1 MLARPIVPFVAATC
15 LALALSAC
23 GNTEAPPP
31 VAPKVL
37 VQPAGAG
44 YAGVT
49 VYTGEIRARHEVD
62 LAFRVGGKMAARLVD
77 SGMAVEAGQP
87 LARLDPAD
95 LQLSRQAAQA
105 QVAAADSEFTTA
117 SAERT
122 RYADLLA
129 RRFVSQ
135 AAFDVKENTFR
146 SAQARL
152 EQARAQSR
160 ISGNQAG
167 YGTLVAEHAGVI
179 TAVLADAGQVVSA
192 GQPVFRL
199 ARPEEKEVAIAIPEG
214 RLAELKG
221 ARQITVDLW
230 AQPGL
235 AMPGEIRELAAAAD
249 PATRTYA
256 ARIRIVDPPPAA
268 QLGMTARVIL
278 GSPSGAAIVVPLTAV
293 VDNGKGPQ
301 VWVVNDGK
309 AMSRAV
315 EVAAFREDGAAITSG
330 LKTGEMV
337 ILTGQR
343 RLVDG
348 QTVHAEPV
356 TPPDR
361 QR

>member
-1 MLARPIVPFVAATC
+1 MLARPIVPCIAATC

-23 GNTEAPPP
+23 GSAETPPP

-44 YAGVT
+44 DAGVT

-62 LAFRVGGKMAARLVD
+62 LAFRVGGKIAARLVD
-77 SGMAVEAGQP
+77 SGMMVKAGQP

-105 QVAAADSEFTTA
+105 QVAAAESEFTTA
-117 SAERT
+117 GAERA
-122 RYADLLA
+122 RYADLVA
-129 RRFVSQ
+129 KRFVSQ
-135 AAFDVKENTFR
+135 AAFDAKENAFR

-160 ISGNQAG
+160 ISGNQAE
-167 YGTLVAEHAGVI
+167 YGTLVAEHEGVI
-179 TAVLADAGQVVSA
+179 TAVLADAGQVISA

-214 RLAELKG
+214 RLAELKA
-221 ARQITVDLW
+221 ARQIAVSLW
-230 AQPGL
+230 AQPEL
-235 AMPGEIRELAAAAD
+235 VMAGEIRELAAAAD

-256 ARIRIVDPPPAA
+256 ARIRIVDPAPAVA
-268 QLGMTARVIL
+268 LGMTARVIL
-278 GSPSGAAIVVPLTAV
+278 GSPSSAAIVVPLTAV

-301 VWVVNDGK
+301 VWVVDDGK
-309 AMSRAV
+309 AMIRPV
-315 EVAAFREDGAAITSG
+315 EVAAFREDGAAIASG
-330 LKTGEMV
+330 LKAGEMV

-348 QTVHAEPV
+348 QAVHAQPA

>member
-1 MLARPIVPFVAATC
+1 MLARPIVSFVAASC

-23 GNTEAPPP
+23 SNGEAPAPL
-31 VAPKVL
+31 APKVL
-37 VQPAGAG
+37 VQPAGASSP
-44 YAGVT
+44 GVT

-62 LAFRVGGKMAARLVD
+62 LSFRVGGKIAARLVD
-77 SGMAVEAGQP
+77 SGMTVKAGQT

-95 LQLSRQAAQA
+95 LQLSRQAAEA
-105 QVAAADSEFTTA
+105 QVAAAESEFTTA
-117 SAERT
+117 SAERS

-129 RRFVSQ
+129 KRFVSQ
-135 AAFDVKENTFR
+135 AAFDAKENAFR
-146 SAQARL
+146 STQARL

-167 YGTLVAEHAGVI
+167 YGTLVAEHEGVI

-192 GQPVFRL
+192 GQAIFRL

-214 RLAELKG
+214 RLAELKA
-221 ARQITVDLW
+221 ARQIAVNLW
-230 AQPGL
+230 AQPDL
-235 AMPGEIRELAAAAD
+235 VMAGEIRELAAAAD

-256 ARIRIVDPPPAA
+256 ARIRLVDPAPAA

-278 GSPSGAAIVVPLTAV
+278 GAPSGAAIVVPLTAV
-293 VDNGKGPQ
+293 VDHGKGPQ
-301 VWVVNDGK
+301 VWVVADGK
-309 AMSRAV
+309 VTIRPV
-315 EVAAFREDGAAITSG
+315 EVAAFREDGAAIASG
-330 LKTGEMV
+330 LKPGEMV

-348 QTVHAEPV
+348 QAVNAQPA
-356 TPPDR
+356 TPPQR

>member
-1 MLARPIVPFVAATC
+1 MLARPIVSFVAASC

-23 GNTEAPPP
+23 SNGEAPAPL
-31 VAPKVL
+31 APKVL
-37 VQPAGAG
+37 VQPAGASSP
-44 YAGVT
+44 GVT

-62 LAFRVGGKMAARLVD
+62 LSFRVGGKIAARLVD
-77 SGMAVEAGQP
+77 SGMTVKAGQT

-95 LQLSRQAAQA
+95 LQLSRQAAEA
-105 QVAAADSEFTTA
+105 QVAAAESEFTTA
-117 SAERT
+117 SAERS

-129 RRFVSQ
+129 KRFVSQ
-135 AAFDVKENTFR
+135 AAFDAKENAFR
-146 SAQARL
+146 STQARL

-167 YGTLVAEHAGVI
+167 YGTLVAEHEGVI

-192 GQPVFRL
+192 GQAIFRL

-214 RLAELKG
+214 RLAELKA
-221 ARQITVDLW
+221 ARQIAVNLW
-230 AQPGL
+230 AQPDL
-235 AMPGEIRELAAAAD
+235 VMAGEIRELAAAAD

-256 ARIRIVDPPPAA
+256 ARIRLVDPAPAA

-278 GSPSGAAIVVPLTAV
+278 GAPSGAAIVVPLTAV
-293 VDNGKGPQ
+293 VDHGKGAQ
-301 VWVVNDGK
+301 VWVVADGK
-309 AMSRAV
+309 VTIRPV
-315 EVAAFREDGAAITSG
+315 EVAAFREDGAAIASG
-330 LKTGEMV
+330 LKAGEMV

-348 QTVHAEPV
+348 QAVQAQPA

>member
-1 MLARPIVPFVAATC
+1 MLARPIVSFVAASF

-23 GNTEAPPP
+23 GNGEAPAPL
-31 VAPKVL
+31 APKVL
-37 VQPAGAG
+37 VQPAGASSP
-44 YAGVT
+44 GVT

-62 LAFRVGGKMAARLVD
+62 LSFRVGGKIAARLVD
-77 SGMAVEAGQP
+77 SGMTVKAGQT

-95 LQLSRQAAQA
+95 LQLSRQAAEA
-105 QVAAADSEFTTA
+105 QVAAAESEFTTA
-117 SAERT
+117 SAERS

-129 RRFVSQ
+129 KRFVSQ
-135 AAFDVKENTFR
+135 AAFDAKENAFR
-146 SAQARL
+146 STQARL

-167 YGTLVAEHAGVI
+167 YGTLVAEHEGLI

-192 GQPVFRL
+192 GQAIFRL

-214 RLAELKG
+214 RLAELKA
-221 ARQITVDLW
+221 ARQIAVNLW
-230 AQPGL
+230 AQPDL
-235 AMPGEIRELAAAAD
+235 VMAGEIRELAAAAD

-256 ARIRIVDPPPAA
+256 ARIRLVDPAPAA

-278 GSPSGAAIVVPLTAV
+278 GAPSGAAIVVPLTAV
-293 VDNGKGPQ
+293 VDHGKGPQ
-301 VWVVNDGK
+301 VWVVADGK
-309 AMSRAV
+309 VTIRPV
-315 EVAAFREDGAAITSG
+315 EVAAFREDGAAIASG
-330 LKTGEMV
+330 LKPGEMV

-348 QTVHAEPV
+348 QAVNAQPA
-356 TPPDR
+356 TPPQR

>member
-1 MLARPIVPFVAATC
+1 MLARPIVPCIAATC

-23 GNTEAPPP
+23 GSAETPPP

-44 YAGVT
+44 DAGVT

-62 LAFRVGGKMAARLVD
+62 LAFRVGGKIAARLVD
-77 SGMAVEAGQP
+77 SGMMVKAGQP

-105 QVAAADSEFTTA
+105 QVAAAESEFTTA
-117 SAERT
+117 GAERA
-122 RYADLLA
+122 RYADLVA
-129 RRFVSQ
+129 KRFVSQ
-135 AAFDVKENTFR
+135 AAFDAKENAFR

-160 ISGNQAG
+160 ISGNQAE
-167 YGTLVAEHAGVI
+167 YGTLVAEHEGVI

-214 RLAELKG
+214 RLAELKA
-221 ARQITVDLW
+221 ARQIAVSLW
-230 AQPGL
+230 AQPEL
-235 AMPGEIRELAAAAD
+235 VMAGEIRELAAAAD

-256 ARIRIVDPPPAA
+256 ARIRIVNPAPA
-268 QLGMTARVIL
+268 VALGMTARVIL
-278 GSPSGAAIVVPLTAV
+278 GSPSSAAIVVPLTAV

-301 VWVVNDGK
+301 VWVVDDGK
-309 AMSRAV
+309 AMIRPV
-315 EVAAFREDGAAITSG
+315 EVAAFREDGAAIASG
-330 LKTGEMV
+330 LKAGEMV

-348 QTVHAEPV
+348 QAVHAQPA

>member
-1 MLARPIVPFVAATC
+1 MLARSIVSFVAATS

-23 GNTEAPPP
+23 SNGDAPAPL
-31 VAPKVL
+31 APKVL
-37 VQPAGAG
+37 VQPAGASSP
-44 YAGVT
+44 GVT

-62 LAFRVGGKMAARLVD
+62 LSFRVGGKIAARLVD
-77 SGMAVEAGQP
+77 SGMTVKAGQT

-95 LQLSRQAAQA
+95 LQLSRQAAEA
-105 QVAAADSEFTTA
+105 QVAAAESEFTTA
-117 SAERT
+117 SAERS

-129 RRFVSQ
+129 KRFVSQ
-135 AAFDVKENTFR
+135 AAFDAKENAFR
-146 SAQARL
+146 STQARL

-167 YGTLVAEHAGVI
+167 YGTLVAEHEGVI

-192 GQPVFRL
+192 GQAIFRL

-214 RLAELKG
+214 RLAELKA
-221 ARQITVDLW
+221 ARQIAVNLW
-230 AQPGL
+230 AQPDL
-235 AMPGEIRELAAAAD
+235 VMAGEIRELAAAAD

-256 ARIRIVDPPPAA
+256 ARIRLVDPAPAA

-278 GSPSGAAIVVPLTAV
+278 GAPSGAAIVVPLTAV
-293 VDNGKGPQ
+293 VDHGKGAQ
-301 VWVVNDGK
+301 VWVVADGK
-309 AMSRAV
+309 VTIRPV
-315 EVAAFREDGAAITSG
+315 EVAAFREDGAAIASG
-330 LKTGEMV
+330 LKSGEMV

-348 QTVHAEPV
+348 QAVNAQPA
-356 TPPDR
+356 TPPQR

>member
-1 MLARPIVPFVAATC
+1 MLARPIVSFVAASF

-23 GNTEAPPP
+23 GNGEAPAPL
-31 VAPKVL
+31 APKVL
-37 VQPAGAG
+37 VQPAGASSP
-44 YAGVT
+44 GVT

-62 LAFRVGGKMAARLVD
+62 LSFRVGGKIAARLVD
-77 SGMAVEAGQP
+77 SGMTVKAGQT

-95 LQLSRQAAQA
+95 LQLSRQAAEA
-105 QVAAADSEFTTA
+105 QVAAAESEFTTA
-117 SAERT
+117 SAERS

-129 RRFVSQ
+129 KRFVSQ
-135 AAFDVKENTFR
+135 AAFDAKENAFR
-146 SAQARL
+146 STQARL

-167 YGTLVAEHAGVI
+167 YGTLVAEHEGLI

-192 GQPVFRL
+192 GQAIFRL

-214 RLAELKG
+214 RLAELKA
-221 ARQITVDLW
+221 ARQIAVNLW
-230 AQPGL
+230 AQPDL
-235 AMPGEIRELAAAAD
+235 VMAGEIRELAAAAD

-256 ARIRIVDPPPAA
+256 ARIRLVDPAPAA

-278 GSPSGAAIVVPLTAV
+278 GAPSGAAIVVPLTAV
-293 VDNGKGPQ
+293 VDHGKGPQ
-301 VWVVNDGK
+301 VWVVADGK
-309 AMSRAV
+309 VTIRPV
-315 EVAAFREDGAAITSG
+315 EVAAFREDGAAIASG
-330 LKTGEMV
+330 LKAGEMV

-348 QTVHAEPV
+348 QAVQAQPA

>member
-1 MLARPIVPFVAATC
+1 MLARPIVPCIAATC

-23 GNTEAPPP
+23 GSAETPPP

-44 YAGVT
+44 DAGVT

-62 LAFRVGGKMAARLVD
+62 LAFRVGGKIAARLVD
-77 SGMAVEAGQP
+77 SGMMVKAGQP

-105 QVAAADSEFTTA
+105 QVAAAESEFTTA
-117 SAERT
+117 GAERA
-122 RYADLLA
+122 RYADLVA
-129 RRFVSQ
+129 KRFVSQ
-135 AAFDVKENTFR
+135 AAFDAKENAFR

-160 ISGNQAG
+160 ISGNQAE
-167 YGTLVAEHAGVI
+167 YGTLVAEHEGVI
-179 TAVLADAGQVVSA
+179 TAVLADAGQVISA

-214 RLAELKG
+214 RLAELKA
-221 ARQITVDLW
+221 ARQFAVSLW
-230 AQPGL
+230 AQPEL
-235 AMPGEIRELAAAAD
+235 VMAGEIRELAAAAD

-256 ARIRIVDPPPAA
+256 ARIRIVDPAPAVA
-268 QLGMTARVIL
+268 LGMTARVIL
-278 GSPSGAAIVVPLTAV
+278 GSPSSAAIVVPLTAV

-301 VWVVNDGK
+301 VWVVDDGK
-309 AMSRAV
+309 AMIRPV
-315 EVAAFREDGAAITSG
+315 EVAAFREDGAAIASG
-330 LKTGEMV
+330 LKAGEMV

-348 QTVHAEPV
+348 QAVHAQPA

>member
-1 MLARPIVPFVAATC
+1 MLARPIVPCIAATC

-23 GNTEAPPP
+23 GSAETPPP

-44 YAGVT
+44 DAGVT

-62 LAFRVGGKMAARLVD
+62 LAFRVGGKIAARLVD
-77 SGMAVEAGQP
+77 SGMMVKAGQP

-105 QVAAADSEFTTA
+105 QVAAAESEFTTA
-117 SAERT
+117 GAERA
-122 RYADLLA
+122 RYADLVA
-129 RRFVSQ
+129 KRFVSQ
-135 AAFDVKENTFR
+135 AAFDAKENAFR

-160 ISGNQAG
+160 ISGNQAE
-167 YGTLVAEHAGVI
+167 YGTLVAEHEGVI

-214 RLAELKG
+214 RLAELKA
-221 ARQITVDLW
+221 ARQIAVSLW
-230 AQPGL
+230 AQPEL
-235 AMPGEIRELAAAAD
+235 VMAGEIRELAAAAD

-256 ARIRIVDPPPAA
+256 ARIRIVDPAPAVA
-268 QLGMTARVIL
+268 LGMTARVIL
-278 GSPSGAAIVVPLTAV
+278 GSPSSAAIVVPLTAV

-301 VWVVNDGK
+301 VWVVDDGK
-309 AMSRAV
+309 AMIRPV
-315 EVAAFREDGAAITSG
+315 EVAAFREDGAAIASG
-330 LKTGEMV
+330 LKAGEMV

-348 QTVHAEPV
+348 QAVHAQPA

>member
-1 MLARPIVPFVAATC
+1 MLARPIVPCIAATC

-23 GNTEAPPP
+23 GSAETPPP

-44 YAGVT
+44 DAGVT

-62 LAFRVGGKMAARLVD
+62 LAFRVGGKIAARLVD
-77 SGMAVEAGQP
+77 SGMMVKAGQP

-105 QVAAADSEFTTA
+105 QVAAAESEFTTA
-117 SAERT
+117 GAERA
-122 RYADLLA
+122 RYADLVA
-129 RRFVSQ
+129 KRFVSQ
-135 AAFDVKENTFR
+135 AAFDAKENAFR

-160 ISGNQAG
+160 ISGNQAE
-167 YGTLVAEHAGVI
+167 YGTLVAEHEGVI
-179 TAVLADAGQVVSA
+179 TGVLADAGQVVSA

-214 RLAELKG
+214 RLAELKA
-221 ARQITVDLW
+221 ARQIAVSLW
-230 AQPGL
+230 AQPEL
-235 AMPGEIRELAAAAD
+235 VMAGEIRELAAAAD

-256 ARIRIVDPPPAA
+256 ARIRIVDPAPAVA
-268 QLGMTARVIL
+268 LGMTARVIL
-278 GSPSGAAIVVPLTAV
+278 GSPSSAAIVVPLTAV

-301 VWVVNDGK
+301 VWVVDDGK
-309 AMSRAV
+309 AMIRPV
-315 EVAAFREDGAAITSG
+315 EVAAFREDGAAIASG
-330 LKTGEMV
+330 LKAGEMV

-348 QTVHAEPV
+348 QAVHAQPA

>member
-1 MLARPIVPFVAATC
+1 MLARSIVSFVAATC

-23 GNTEAPPP
+23 SNGEAPAPL
-31 VAPKVL
+31 APKVL
-37 VQPAGAG
+37 VQPAGASSP
-44 YAGVT
+44 GVT

-62 LAFRVGGKMAARLVD
+62 LSFRVGGKIAARLVD
-77 SGMAVEAGQP
+77 SGMTVKAGQT

-95 LQLSRQAAQA
+95 LQLSRQAADA
-105 QVAAADSEFTTA
+105 QVAAAESEFTTA
-117 SAERT
+117 SAERS

-129 RRFVSQ
+129 KRFVSQ
-135 AAFDVKENTFR
+135 AAFDAKENAFR
-146 SAQARL
+146 STQARL

-167 YGTLVAEHAGVI
+167 YGTLVAEHEGVI

-192 GQPVFRL
+192 GQAIFRL

-214 RLAELKG
+214 RLAELKA
-221 ARQITVDLW
+221 ARQIAVNLW
-230 AQPGL
+230 AQPDL
-235 AMPGEIRELAAAAD
+235 VMAGEIRELAAAAD

-256 ARIRIVDPPPAA
+256 ARIRLVDPAPAA

-278 GSPSGAAIVVPLTAV
+278 GAPSGAAIVVPLTAV
-293 VDNGKGPQ
+293 VDHGKGPQ
-301 VWVVNDGK
+301 VWVVADGK
-309 AMSRAV
+309 VTIRPV
-315 EVAAFREDGAAITSG
+315 EVAAFREDGAAIASG
-330 LKTGEMV
+330 LKAGEMV

-348 QTVHAEPV
+348 QAVQAQPA

>member
-1 MLARPIVPFVAATC
+1 MLARPIVPCIAATC

-23 GNTEAPPP
+23 GSTETPPP

-44 YAGVT
+44 DAGVT

-62 LAFRVGGKMAARLVD
+62 LAFRVGGKIAARLVD
-77 SGMAVEAGQP
+77 SGMMVKAGQP

-105 QVAAADSEFTTA
+105 QVAAAESEFTTA
-117 SAERT
+117 GAERA
-122 RYADLLA
+122 RYADLVA
-129 RRFVSQ
+129 KRFVSQ
-135 AAFDVKENTFR
+135 AAFDAKENAFR

-160 ISGNQAG
+160 ISGNQAE
-167 YGTLVAEHAGVI
+167 YGTLVAEHEGVI

-214 RLAELKG
+214 RLAELKA
-221 ARQITVDLW
+221 ARQIAVSLW
-230 AQPGL
+230 AQPEL
-235 AMPGEIRELAAAAD
+235 VMAGEIRELAAAAD

-256 ARIRIVDPPPAA
+256 ARIRIVDPASA
-268 QLGMTARVIL
+268 VALGMTARVIL
-278 GSPSGAAIVVPLTAV
+278 GSPSSAAIVVPLTAV

-301 VWVVNDGK
+301 VWVVDDGK
-309 AMSRAV
+309 AMIRPV
-315 EVAAFREDGAAITSG
+315 EVAAFREDGAAIASG
-330 LKTGEMV
+330 LKAGEMV

-348 QTVHAEPV
+348 QAVHAQPA